1 MIEVEGKIRKWG
13 RSLGVV
19 IPKDMA
25 KSEGLK
31 ENESI
36 KMIIAKREN
45 VLRETFGSIKFKKST
60 EEMLKESDKDLY
72 ND

>member
-31 ENESI
+31 KNESI
-36 KMIIAKREN
+36 KIIIAKKMN
-45 VLRETFGSIKFKKST
+45 VLRETFGTVKFKKST
-60 EEMLKESDKDLY
+60 EEMLKESDKELY